1 MSDAAQRRLIEEA
14 TRRGAYDPAFWL
26 RFFLKHW
33 FPSPFP
39 PFMLGIIALH
49 TKQIEWLNDYPEAHE
64 FLLTEFKYAA
74 DPDDPTSI
82 ELPVF
87 QRGSDGKLIM
97 VCGDHLNVLMP
108 RGFSKTTLANG
119 LNLREACTD
128 PTLFLVYI
136 SKSADHAEAQLGNC
150 KMEFET
156 NELLR
161 LAYGKLVPDRS
172 DPERWGADV
181 IQLKNGAIFV
191 ARGRGGQVRGLNFRA
206 RRPNRILLDDVE
218 DDGTVD
224 SPTVRKKN
232 ESWFYSA
239 VEKAG
244 QIMDGAAGEEWAQQP
259 LQITNLGT
267 LLGHQCLMMTLSKDP
282 SFSTVRFGAKL
293 DPLNDK
299 DERMLWS
306 YKMSYATYILQK
318 RRHQKLGKSA
328 EFAREVDSTIR
339 VGDDSIFPTV
349 FMREGALYS
358 DFVARSIFLDPAI
371 SERKDADDAALI
383 VAGRKANG
391 QLWFL
396 DEWGGKGKTP
406 REKVDAFFEY
416 HAKWHCTHAG
426 LETQAYQ
433 KALLFLMREEMAKK
447 QLFFH
452 IEDVKRGS
460 DEVKDTRIIGVLS
473 PRYANGF
480 IKHLR
485 PLAGLEANLLDWPN
499 GGKDYADAAS
509 SALVLL
515 GESQMLAIP
524 EEMLGKDEYAP
535 LPQALP
541 PAFRTVSGYITRGGR
556 QGRMHPDV
564 RYPR

>member
-1 MSDAAQRRLIEEA
+1 MDPAQRKLVEEA
-14 TRRGAYDPAFWL
+14 TAKGAFDPAFWL
-26 RFFLKHW
+26 RFFLPHW

-49 TKQIEWLNDYPEAHE
+49 TKQVEWLNNYKEAHD
-64 FLLTEFKYAA
+64 FLLNEFKYAA

-87 QRGSDGKLIM
+87 QLGSDGKLIM
-97 VCGDHLNVLMP
+97 VCGDHLNLIVP
-108 RGFSKTTLANG
+108 RGFSKTTLLNG
-119 LNLREACTD
+119 LNLRESCTD
-128 PTLFLVYI
+128 GTLFLVYI

-156 NELLR
+156 NALLQ

-206 RRPNRILLDDVE
+206 RRPNRIVLDDVE
-218 DDGTVD
+218 DDGTVE

-232 ESWFYSA
+232 EDWFYSA

-244 QIMDGAAGEEWAQQP
+244 QVMDGAADEEWAQQA
-259 LQITNLGT
+259 LHITNLGT
-267 LLGHQCLMMTLSKDP
+267 LLGAQCLMMTLSKDP

-293 DPLNDK
+293 DPLNNK
-299 DERMLWS
+299 DERMLWA
-306 YKMSYATYILQK
+306 YKYSYARYIREK
-318 RRHQKLGKSA
+318 KRHQKLGKSA
-328 EFAREVDSTIR
+328 QFAREIDSTIR
-339 VGDDSIFPTV
+339 VGEDSIFPQF
-349 FMREGALYS
+349 FMREGALRS
-358 DFVARSIFLDPAI
+358 QFVAVSMFLDPAI

-383 VAGRKANG
+383 VAGRKENG
-391 QLWFL
+391 MLWFL
-396 DEWGGKGKTP
+396 DEWGGTGKTP
-406 REKVDAFFEY
+406 RDKIDAFFEY
-416 HAKWHCTHAG
+416 HAKWQCTHHGIEA
-426 LETQAYQ
+426 QAYQ
-433 KALLFLMREEMAKK
+433 RSLIFLMREEMAKK
-447 QLFFH
+447 QYFFH
-452 IEDVKRGS
+452 IEGVLRGN
-460 DEVKDTRIIGVLS
+460 DERKEQRIVGLLS
-473 PRYANGF
+473 PRYSNGF

-485 PLAGLEANLLDWPN
+485 PLPGLEGNLLDWPN
-499 GGKDYADAAS
+499 GGRDYADAAA

-524 EEMLGKDEYAP
+524 EEALDKEEYAP

-541 PAFRTVSGYITRGGR
+541 PAYRTVSNHISRGGR
-556 QGRMHPDV
+556 QGRFHPDV